1 MCRSNLIDLQEFK
14 TPKDILKKVFW
25 IRPKSRLL
33 LVPKFRESLR
43 NGKRVKNNYHMKI
56 VVTGGAGFVGSTLCL
71 QLKAK
76 YPSYEIVAFDNLK
89 RRGSELN
96 LADFQKQGI
105 PFFHGDIRNN
115 EDLLA
120 LGSFDVLIEASA
132 EPSVTAGLDSDP
144 TYVINN
150 NLYGS
155 INCFNACLKYNAKLI
170 FLSTSRVYPIEIIE
184 KANFIEEETRFSFD
198 ENQTATGI
206 SAQGISEKLS
216 LDGARSFYGT
226 TKLSSEM
233 FIQEYAAFYGLK
245 AAITRFGVI
254 AGPRQ
259 MGKTDQGVVTLW
271 MAKHFWNQSL
281 KYIGYGGTGKQ
292 VRDILHVDDL
302 VTLIDLQIHQ
312 IEKFEGKI
320 YNVGGGVE
328 NSASLLE
335 MTAICEKITG
345 NKISIGSESQTRP
358 ADLRMYITDNSL
370 TEKEIGWKPK
380 KSVETVFQD
389 IYNWIRENEQQLEA
403 ILK

>member
-1 MCRSNLIDLQEFK
+1 
-14 TPKDILKKVFW
+14 
-25 IRPKSRLL
+25 
-33 LVPKFRESLR
+33 
-43 NGKRVKNNYHMKI
+43 MKI
-56 VVTGGAGFVGSTLCL
+56 VVTGGAGFVGSTLSL

-76 YPSYEIVAFDNLK
+76 YPSYEIVVFDNLK

-115 EDLLA
+115 EDLAA
-120 LGSFDVLIEASA
+120 LGSFDVLVEASA

-144 TYVINN
+144 SYVINN

-155 INCFNACLKYNAKLI
+155 INCFNACLKNKAKLI
-170 FLSTSRVYPIEIIE
+170 FLSTSRVYPINWIE
-184 KANFIEEETRFSFD
+184 EANFIEEETRFAFD
-198 ENQTATGI
+198 VNQATKGI
-206 SAQGISEKLS
+206 SPKGISEELS
-216 LDGARSFYGT
+216 LEGARSFYGT
-226 TKLSSEM
+226 TKLSSEL

-271 MAKHFWNQSL
+271 MAKHFWKQSL

-302 VTLIDLQIHQ
+302 VELIDLQIHQ
-312 IEKFEGKI
+312 IEKFEGKV
-320 YNVGGGVE
+320 YNVGGGLE

-335 MTAICEKITG
+335 MTKICEKITG
-345 NKISIGSESQTRP
+345 NSIQIASEKETRT
-358 ADLRMYITDNSL
+358 ADLRIFITDNSRIE
-370 TEKEIGWKPK
+370 TEIGWKPK
-380 KSVETVFQD
+380 KSVETVFRD
-389 IYNWIRENEQQLEA
+389 IYNWIQANEKQLES

>member
-1 MCRSNLIDLQEFK
+1 MLK
-14 TPKDILKKVFW
+14 IL
-25 IRPKSRLL
+25 
-33 LVPKFRESLR
+33 
-43 NGKRVKNNYHMKI
+43 
-56 VVTGGAGFVGSTLCL
+56 VTGGAGFVGSTLCIK
-71 QLKAK
+71 LKEK
-76 YPSYEIVAFDNLK
+76 YPSYDIVAFDNLK

-96 LADFQKQGI
+96 LIDFQKLGI
-105 PFFHGDIRNN
+105 SFIHGDIRNA
-115 EDLLA
+115 EDILA
-120 LGSFDVLIEASA
+120 IGFFDVLVEASA

-155 INCFNACLKYNAKLI
+155 INCFNACLKNNAKLI
-170 FLSTSRVYPIEIIE
+170 FLSTSRVYPIETIE
-184 KANFIEEETRFSFD
+184 SANFIEEEMRFRFD
-198 ENQTATGI
+198 VNQKEKGI
-206 SAQGISEKLS
+206 SQKGISEKLS
-216 LDGARSFYGT
+216 LNGARSFYGT

-271 MAKHFWNQSL
+271 MAKHYWNQSL

-302 VTLIDLQIHQ
+302 VDLIDLQIHQ
-312 IEKFEGKI
+312 IEKFESKI
-320 YNVGGGVE
+320 FNVGGGLD

-335 MTAICEKITG
+335 MTVICEKISG
-345 NKISIGSESQTRP
+345 NKIKIGSEKQTRP

-370 TEKEIGWKPK
+370 IEKEIGWKPK
-380 KSVETVFQD
+380 KSVETIFQD
-389 IYNWIRENEQQLEA
+389 IYNWIKENEKLLET

>member
-1 MCRSNLIDLQEFK
+1 ML
-14 TPKDILKKVFW
+14 
-25 IRPKSRLL
+25 
-33 LVPKFRESLR
+33 
-43 NGKRVKNNYHMKI
+43 KI
-56 VVTGGAGFVGSTLCL
+56 VITGGAGFVGSTLCL
-71 QLKAK
+71 QLKKK
-76 YPSYEIVAFDNLK
+76 YPDYSIVAFDNLK

-96 LADFQKQGI
+96 LIDFQKSGI
-105 PFFHGDIRNN
+105 PFVHGDIRNA
-115 EDLLA
+115 EDLSA

-155 INCFNACLKYNAKLI
+155 INCFNACLKHKAKLI
-170 FLSTSRVYPIEIIE
+170 FLSTSRVYPIEAIE
-184 KANFIEEETRFSFD
+184 KANFKEETTRFAFD
-198 ENQTATGI
+198 ENQTEK
-206 SAQGISEKLS
+206 GISEKGISENLK

-233 FIQEYAAFYGLK
+233 FIQEYCEFYGLK

-271 MAKHFWNQSL
+271 MAKHFWKQSL

-302 VTLIDLQIHQ
+302 VELTDLQIHN
-312 IEKFEGKI
+312 IEKFNAKI
-320 YNVGGGVE
+320 YNVGGGLE

-345 NKISIGSESQTRP
+345 NKITIGSETETRP
-358 ADLRMYITDNSL
+358 ADLRMYITDNAL
-370 TEKEIGWKPK
+370 IEKETGWKPK
-380 KSVETVFQD
+380 RSVETVFTD
-389 IYNWIRENEQQLEA
+389 IYHWIRDNESQLET

>member
-1 MCRSNLIDLQEFK
+1 
-14 TPKDILKKVFW
+14 
-25 IRPKSRLL
+25 
-33 LVPKFRESLR
+33 
-43 NGKRVKNNYHMKI
+43 MKI

-71 QLKAK
+71 QLKHK
-76 YPSYEIVAFDNLK
+76 YPTYEIVAFDNLK

-96 LADFQKQGI
+96 LSDFQKKGI

-115 EDLLA
+115 EDLSA

-155 INCFNACLKYNAKLI
+155 INCFNACLKNSAKLI
-170 FLSTSRVYPIEIIE
+170 FLSTSRVYPIETIE
-184 KANFIEEETRFSFD
+184 KANYIEESTRFSFD
-198 ENQTATGI
+198 VNQTQIGI
-206 SAQGISEKLS
+206 SNKGISEKLS

-271 MAKHFWNQSL
+271 MAKHYWNQSL

-292 VRDILHVDDL
+292 VRDLLHVDD
-302 VTLIDLQIHQ
+302 VVSLIDLQIHQ
-312 IEKFEGKI
+312 IEKFQGKI
-320 YNVGGGVE
+320 YNVGGGAE
-328 NSASLLE
+328 NSASLFE
-335 MTAICEKITG
+335 MTSICEKITG
-345 NKISIGSESQTRP
+345 NKIQIASEVETRT
-358 ADLRMYITDNSL
+358 ADLRIYITDNSL
-370 TEKEIGWKPK
+370 IEKEIGWKPT
-380 KSVETVFQD
+380 KSVEQIFTD
-389 IYNWIRENEQQLEA
+389 IYHWIKENETQLES

>member
-1 MCRSNLIDLQEFK
+1 
-14 TPKDILKKVFW
+14 
-25 IRPKSRLL
+25 
-33 LVPKFRESLR
+33 
-43 NGKRVKNNYHMKI
+43 MKI

-71 QLKAK
+71 QLKDN
-76 YPSYEIVAFDNLK
+76 YPSYDIVAFDNLK

-96 LADFQKQGI
+96 LADFQKRGI

-115 EDLLA
+115 EDLSA
-120 LGSFDVLIEASA
+120 LGNFDVLIEASA

-155 INCFNACLKYNAKLI
+155 INCFNACLKNNAKLI
-170 FLSTSRVYPIEIIE
+170 FLSTSRVYPIETIE
-184 KANFIEEETRFSFD
+184 KANYIEESTRFSFD
-198 ENQTATGI
+198 VNQTQTGI
-206 SAQGISEKLS
+206 SNKGISEKLS
-216 LDGARSFYGT
+216 LEGARSFYGT

-271 MAKHFWNQSL
+271 MAKHYWNQSL
-281 KYIGYGGTGKQ
+281 KYIGYGGEGKQ
-292 VRDILHVDDL
+292 VRDLLHVDD
-302 VTLIDLQIHQ
+302 VVNLIDLQIHQ

-320 YNVGGGVE
+320 YNVGGGIE

-335 MTAICEKITG
+335 MTSICEKITG
-345 NKISIGSESQTRP
+345 NKIKIGSEVETRT
-358 ADLRMYITDNSL
+358 ADLRIYITDNSL
-370 TEKEIGWKPK
+370 IEKEIGWKPTK
-380 KSVETVFQD
+380 NVAQIFTD
-389 IYNWIRENEQQLEA
+389 IFHWIKENENHLEP

>member
-1 MCRSNLIDLQEFK
+1 
-14 TPKDILKKVFW
+14 
-25 IRPKSRLL
+25 
-33 LVPKFRESLR
+33 
-43 NGKRVKNNYHMKI
+43 MKI
-56 VVTGGAGFVGSTLCL
+56 VVTGGSGFVGSTLCI
-71 QLKAK
+71 QLKQK

-96 LADFQKQGI
+96 LTDFQKSGI
-105 PFFHGDIRNN
+105 LFVHGDIRNN
-115 EDLLA
+115 EDIVA
-120 LGSFDVLIEASA
+120 LGAFDVLVEASA

-155 INCFNACLKYNAKLI
+155 INCFNACLKNRARLI
-170 FLSTSRVYPIEIIE
+170 FLSTSRVYPIDAIE

-198 ENQTATGI
+198 ANQSAQGI
-206 SAQGISEKLS
+206 SNAGISEKLS

-271 MAKHFWNQSL
+271 MAKHYWKQSL

-302 VTLIDLQIHQ
+302 VRLIDLQIHQ

-320 YNVGGGVE
+320 FNVGGGVQ

-335 MTAICEKITG
+335 MTAICKKITG
-345 NKISIGSESQTRP
+345 NEIAIGSEKETRP
-358 ADLRMYITDNSL
+358 ADLRIYITDNSAI
-370 TEKEIGWKPK
+370 ENEIGWKPE
-380 KSVETVFQD
+380 KSVEKVFED
-389 IYNWIRENEQQLEA
+389 IYHWIKDNESQLES

>member
-1 MCRSNLIDLQEFK
+1 MS
-14 TPKDILKKVFW
+14 T
-25 IRPKSRLL
+25 
-33 LVPKFRESLR
+33 
-43 NGKRVKNNYHMKI
+43 I
-56 VVTGGAGFVGSTLCL
+56 VITGGAGFVGSTLCIK
-71 QLKAK
+71 LKEK
-76 YPSYEIVAFDNLK
+76 YPNYKIIAFDNLK

-96 LADFQKQGI
+96 LADFQKLNI
-105 PFFHGDIRNN
+105 PFIHGDIRNA
-115 EDLLA
+115 EDVIA
-120 LGSFDVLIEASA
+120 LGEFDVLIEASA

-155 INCFNACLKYNAKLI
+155 INCFNACLKNKAKLI
-170 FLSTSRVYPIEIIE
+170 FLSTSRVYPIETIE
-184 KANFIEEETRFSFD
+184 KANFKEEATRFSFD
-198 ENQTATGI
+198 KNQTELGI
-206 SAQGISEKLS
+206 SELGISEKLS
-216 LDGARSFYGT
+216 LNGARSFYGT

-233 FIQEYAAFYGLK
+233 FIQEYAEFYGLK

-302 VTLIDLQIHQ
+302 VDLVDLQIHQ

-320 YNVGGGVE
+320 FNVGGGLE

-335 MTAICEKITG
+335 MTSICEKISG
-345 NKISIGSESQTRP
+345 NKITIGSESQTRP
-358 ADLRMYITDNSL
+358 ADLRMFITDNSL
-370 TEKEIGWKPK
+370 IEKEIGWKPK
-380 KSVETVFQD
+380 RSVETVFQD
-389 IYNWIRENEQQLEA
+389 IYNWIRDNEKQLES

>member
-1 MCRSNLIDLQEFK
+1 
-14 TPKDILKKVFW
+14 
-25 IRPKSRLL
+25 
-33 LVPKFRESLR
+33 
-43 NGKRVKNNYHMKI
+43 MKI
-56 VVTGGAGFVGSTLCL
+56 VITGGAGFVGSTLCI
-71 QLKAK
+71 QLKTK
-76 YPSYEIVAFDNLK
+76 YPSYQIIAFDNLK

-96 LADFQKQGI
+96 LIDFQKLGI
-105 PFFHGDIRNN
+105 LFIHGDIRNN
-115 EDLLA
+115 EDILA
-120 LGSFDVLIEASA
+120 IGSFDVLIEASA

-155 INCFNACLKYNAKLI
+155 VNCFNACLKNKAKLI
-170 FLSTSRVYPIEIIE
+170 FLSTSRVYPIETIE
-184 KANFIEEETRFSFD
+184 KANFYEATSRFSFD
-198 ENQTATGI
+198 ENQSEKGI
-206 SAQGISEKLS
+206 SKLGISEELT
-216 LDGARSFYGT
+216 LNGARSFYGT

-233 FIQEYAAFYGLK
+233 FIQEYSAFYGLQ

-271 MAKHFWNQSL
+271 MAKHYWNQSL

-335 MTAICEKITG
+335 MTTICEKITG
-345 NKISIGSESQTRP
+345 SKISIGSETQTRP

-370 TEKEIGWKPK
+370 IEKEIGWKPK

-389 IYNWIRENEQQLEA
+389 IYNWIRENEKQLEA

>member
-1 MCRSNLIDLQEFK
+1 MS
-14 TPKDILKKVFW
+14 T
-25 IRPKSRLL
+25 
-33 LVPKFRESLR
+33 
-43 NGKRVKNNYHMKI
+43 I
-56 VVTGGAGFVGSTLCL
+56 VITGGAGFVGSTLCIK
-71 QLKAK
+71 LKEK
-76 YPSYEIVAFDNLK
+76 YPNYKIIAFDNLK

-96 LADFQKQGI
+96 LVDFQKLNI
-105 PFFHGDIRNN
+105 PFIHGDIRNA
-115 EDLLA
+115 EDVIA
-120 LGSFDVLIEASA
+120 LGEFDVLIEASA

-155 INCFNACLKYNAKLI
+155 INCFNACLKNKAKLI
-170 FLSTSRVYPIEIIE
+170 FLSTSRVYPIETIE
-184 KANFIEEETRFSFD
+184 KANFKEEVTRFVFD
-198 ENQTATGI
+198 KNQPELGI
-206 SAQGISEKLS
+206 SELGISEKLS
-216 LDGARSFYGT
+216 LNGARSFYGT

-233 FIQEYAAFYGLK
+233 FIQEYAEFYGLK

-271 MAKHFWNQSL
+271 MAKHYWNQSL

-302 VTLIDLQIHQ
+302 VDLVDLQIHQ

-320 YNVGGGVE
+320 FNVGGGLE

-335 MTAICEKITG
+335 MTSICEKISG
-345 NKISIGSESQTRP
+345 NKITIGSESQTRP
-358 ADLRMYITDNSL
+358 ADLRIYITDNSL
-370 TEKEIGWKPK
+370 IEKEIGWKPK
-380 KSVETVFQD
+380 RSVESVFQD
-389 IYNWIRENEQQLEA
+389 IYNWIRDNEKQLQS